1 MTDTH
6 THILPG
12 MDDGAAT
19 LEESLRMLRRCRAQ
33 GVKTVVLT
41 PHFYPE
47 RESAGSFL
55 ERRAKAF
62 ELLRAAVSQDLPR
75 LVLGAEVGWCAGLEG
90 MDRLQDLTMGESSY
104 LLLEMPYMAW
114 TEEQLNG
121 VMNLINSGRVIPV
134 LAHVERYLHMQHRGQ
149 FEALCNMQ
157 VPMQLSAMTFR
168 SLFKRHKA
176 LSLLAQGRWMIGSD
190 CHNLSNRSPCMADAA
205 RYLQTRAPQLTG
217 ALNWEFE

>member
-19 LEESLRMLRRCRAQ
+19 VEESLRMLRRCRAQ

-55 ERRAKAF
+55 ERRAQAF
-62 ELLRAAVSQDLPR
+62 EQLRSAVSQDLPR
-75 LVLGAEVGWCAGLEG
+75 LVLGAEVGWCAGLEE
-90 MDRLQDLTMGESSY
+90 MDRLQELAMGSSGY

-134 LAHVERYLHMQHRGQ
+134 LAHVERYLHMQRRGQ
-149 FEALCNMQ
+149 FGAFCNMQ
-157 VPMQLSAMTFR
+157 IPMQLSAMTFR
-168 SLFKRHKA
+168 SLFKRRKA
-176 LSLLAQGRWMIGSD
+176 LSLLSQGQWMVGSD
-190 CHNLSNRSPCMADAA
+190 CHNLSDRPPCMADAA
-205 RYLQTRAPQLTG
+205 RYLQAHAPQLMG

>member
-19 LEESLRMLRRCRAQ
+19 VEESLRMLRKCRAQ

-47 RESAGSFL
+47 IESASSFL

-62 ELLRAAVSQDLPR
+62 EQLQAVVSSNLPR
-75 LVLGAEVGWCAGLEG
+75 LVLGAEVSWCAGLEA
-90 MDRLQDLTMGESSY
+90 MDRLEELTMGTSGC

-114 TEEQLNG
+114 TEEQINS
-121 VMNLINSGRVIPV
+121 VMNLINGGRVMPV
-134 LAHVERYLHMQHRGQ
+134 LAHVERYLHMQRRGQ
-149 FEALCNMQ
+149 YQAFVNMQ
-157 VPMQLSAMTFR
+157 IPMQLSVMAFR
-168 SLFKRHKA
+168 NIFLRRKA
-176 LSLLAQGRWMIGSD
+176 LSMLDQGQWMIGSD
-190 CHNLSNRSPCMADAA
+190 CHNLSNRPPCMAVAA
-205 RYLQTRAPQLTG
+205 RYLKAHAPQRMD